1 MYFLTHFTIAL
12 SSLLAIVLACI
23 FFTNAIERLGIKL
36 NLNKNATGSIL
47 AVLGTGLPEV
57 IVPIV
62 AIIGSFF
69 ISKDLTT
76 GQEIAIGAIFGS
88 PFMLSTF
95 ALFILGVM
103 FLYLVLKKK
112 KDSFKTNHKNITRDF
127 KYFILAFSIAFC
139 AVFIDFKPI
148 KILIGLSLIC
158 LYFIFALRTIQKSQN
173 ENDEEENIKLFFE
186 KIFKKENN
194 YILFSQ
200 IVISL
205 VALVFCT
212 HFFVEEI
219 KYFSNIFNIN
229 PMITTLIV
237 APFATELPEITNSII
252 WLKQGK
258 DELALSNIIGAV
270 VFQAMILT
278 SLGIFLTPWKFNFSI
293 LINAT
298 LTILCGLFFTLSAWK
313 NKKITRKQIPIRITA
328 DLSIE
333 TLQARREW
341 QDILKVMKEK
351 NLQPRLLY
359 PARISFRYEGE
370 IKALQTSKS

>member
-23 FFTNAIERLGIKL
+23 LFTNAIESLGIKL

-212 HFFVEEI
+212 HFFVEKI

-313 NKKITRKQIPIRITA
+313 NKKIT
-328 DLSIE
+328 
-333 TLQARREW
+333 LQSLLFCGIFYLAY
-341 QDILKVMKEK
+341 ILF
-351 NLQPRLLY
+351 L
-359 PARISFRYEGE
+359 I
-370 IKALQTSKS
+370 IK